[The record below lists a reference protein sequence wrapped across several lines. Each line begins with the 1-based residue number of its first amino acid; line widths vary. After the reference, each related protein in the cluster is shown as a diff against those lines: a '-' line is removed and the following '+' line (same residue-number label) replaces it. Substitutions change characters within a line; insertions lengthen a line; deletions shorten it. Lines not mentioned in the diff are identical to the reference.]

1 MQREAYW
8 VEDASR
14 PLLGVVAFV
23 VRGPAGFAL
32 ELPSRVLAE
41 KDAAR
46 RNARVARERRW
57 AAFVAERRARG
68 LGTPHIGNDVDRAR
82 FLAWCDGRAVAS

>member
-1 MQREAYW
+1 MVRSAYW

-32 ELPSRVLAE
+32 EHPSRVLAE
-41 KDAAR
+41 RDAAR
-46 RNARVARERRW
+46 RNARVERERRW
-57 AAFVAERRARG
+57 SAFVAERRERG
-68 LGTPHIGNDVDRAR
+68 LGTPHLSSDVDRAR
-82 FLAWCDGRAVAS
+82 FRAWCDGRPVTA